1 MSALAMPIPSRTASA
16 VGAAQELFSFLTN
29 GNLTMEAV
37 LAGIVACV
45 TVMSL
50 AFLIVRLKKAW
61 SVWRNVRHGK
71 SLLSGMKSKFINTN
85 SKRS

>member
-16 VGAAQELFSFLTN
+16 VGDAQELFLYLTN

-37 LAGIVACV
+37 LAGIAACV
-45 TVMSL
+45 IVTSL
-50 AFLIVRLKKAW
+50 GFLIVRLKKAL
-61 SVWRNVRHGK
+61 SVWWSVRHGK
-71 SLLSGMKSKFINTN
+71 SLLSGMKSKFIK